1 MILKT
6 NCVSIKLDK
15 FIEVINL
22 AERRSFNVVK
32 EEVCVEIEEKKS
44 IFLGYSKKVKSE
56 EEVRMFLDVLRKA
69 HPVAT
74 HICYAYV
81 LGQSASIAKSSDD
94 GEPAGTAGV
103 PIMEVIKKMGLTNT
117 LVAVVRYF
125 GGKELGRSGLV
136 KTYGK
141 VATKTLDRA
150 DYFTMVECAVYE
162 FRFTYNDFSK
172 VNRYLQEN
180 EYPILRQDYAD
191 VVRIEAAFP
200 VYLEQDVF
208 GELKMLLGGR
218 FMNNRVR
225 NVFVKFEGKEKNKR
239 K

>member
-1 MILKT
+1 M
-6 NCVSIKLDK
+6 
-15 FIEVINL
+15 

-32 EEVCVEIEEKKS
+32 EEICVELEEKKS

-56 EEVRMFLDVLRKA
+56 EDVKLFLDVLKKA

-81 LGQSASIAKSSDD
+81 LGQNGSIAKSNDD

-103 PIMEVIKKMGLTNT
+103 PMMEVIKKMGLTNT

-141 VATKTLDRA
+141 ITAKTLERA
-150 DYFTMVECAVYE
+150 DFYTMVECVVYE

-172 VNRYLQEN
+172 VSRYLQEN
-180 EYPILRQDYAD
+180 EYPILKQDYAD

-200 VYLEQDVF
+200 AYREQDVF

-218 FMNNRVR
+218 FMNNKVK
-225 NVFVKFEGKEKNKR
+225 NVFVKFEGREKDKR
-239 K
+239 R

>member
-1 MILKT
+1 M
-6 NCVSIKLDK
+6 
-15 FIEVINL
+15 

-32 EEVCVEIEEKKS
+32 EEVCVELEEKKS

-56 EEVRMFLDVLRKA
+56 EDVKLFLDVLRKA

-81 LGQSASIAKSSDD
+81 LGQNGAIAKSNDD

-103 PIMEVIKKMGLTNT
+103 PMMEVIKKMGLTNT

-141 VATKTLDRA
+141 ITAKTLERA
-150 DYFTMVECAVYE
+150 DYYTMVECVVYE

-172 VNRYLQEN
+172 VGRYLQEN
-180 EYPILRQDYAD
+180 EYPIIKQDYAD
-191 VVRIEAAFP
+191 VVRVEVAFP
-200 VYLEQDVF
+200 AYREQDVF
-208 GELKMLLGGR
+208 GELKMILGGR
-218 FMNNRVR
+218 FMNNKVR
-225 NVFVKFEGKEKNKR
+225 NVFVKFEGREKDKR
-239 K
+239 R